1 MTLWDVRRLYRY
13 WSAHPPVHEL
23 VAAFMGVKAQ
33 AELPPP
39 AASAGAEVDDPSG
52 IGAMILRFP
61 DGQVKAQ

>member
-1 MTLWDVRRLYRY
+1 MRRLYRY

-23 VAAFMGVKAQ
+23 VAAVMGLKAQ
-33 AELPPP
+33 ADLPPP
-39 AASAGAEVDDPSG
+39 AAADDPSG

>member
-1 MTLWDVRRLYRY
+1 MRRLYRY
-13 WSAHPPVHEL
+13 WSAQPPVHEL

-33 AELPPP
+33 AAPPP
-39 AASAGAEVDDPSG
+39 LAATAGAAADDPSG

>member
-1 MTLWDVRRLYRY
+1 MRRLYRY

-23 VAAFMGVKAQ
+23 VAAFMGVKVQ
-33 AELPPP
+33 ADPPP
-39 AASAGAEVDDPSG
+39 LASAVGAAHDDPSG

>member
-1 MTLWDVRRLYRY
+1 MRRLYRY

-23 VAAFMGVKAQ
+23 AAAFLGVKTP

-39 AASAGAEVDDPSG
+39 AAAAGAEADDPSS